1 MRNFFQSPKG
11 AVRKQRAER
20 AEAKHLV
27 GKSNLVKRFSPP
39 FLQDFK
45 IQIQV
50 TVADPIKLF
59 FLRFP
64 IFAVKLEC

>member
-1 MRNFFQSPKG
+1 VRNFFQSPKG

-39 FLQDFK
+39 FLQGFK

-50 TVADPIKLF
+50 KLNPTELS
-59 FLRFP
+59 FLCFL
-64 IFAVKLEC
+64 IFVVKL